1 MDAIKSIKKLLMIQ
15 SLSEAVDK
23 FADGDEEMSA
33 LFLEILKDAETH
45 INANLDPISFME
57 ALIKIGN
64 DEDLLTGKD
73 DQKDEKVLD
82 KRH

>member
-23 FADGDEEMSA
+23 FSDGDEEMSA
-33 LFLEILKDAETH
+33 VFLEILKDAETH
-45 INANLDPISFME
+45 INSNLDPISLME

>member
-15 SLSEAVDK
+15 SLSEAADK
-23 FADGDEEMSA
+23 FADGDEEISA

-45 INANLDPISFME
+45 INSNLDPILFME

-64 DEDLLTGKD
+64 DEDLLTGND

>member
-45 INANLDPISFME
+45 INSNFDPISLME